1 MLMGKR
7 IIVTGASGFIGS
19 HLITELVE
27 TNTPS
32 TAIVKTTTNVEI
44 LKKIKFY
51 NIIKTD
57 NYLEPSV
64 IRQLSISKPE
74 YFVHCAWD
82 KNYLINYKK
91 TLQAIELA
99 KAINCKGFMTIG
111 SYEEYGKLNKSLQEN
126 SACFPKTDFGNI
138 KYSLYHMSKNI
149 CKSLDLKY
157 IHVRLS
163 IPYSMRDNESFY
175 FTKIIKSIS
184 RGERP
189 EIINLY
195 CANDYIH
202 ASDIARAIISLVE
215 NQAEGI
221 FNLGS
226 GESISTKVLLNMI
239 YEKFGKELKV
249 RKQDNISNNNIEE
262 FSLDTTKIYKKIVW
276 KPSISI
282 WDGISLLVHEN
293 KFNTKPSLEEFTD
306 RIRNLCK

>member
-1 MLMGKR
+1 MKKKYLEIFLVELKLLKYHKYIYKGVVLMLMGKR

-74 YFVHCAWD
+74 YFIHCAWD

-126 SACFPKTDFGNI
+126 SACFPQTDFGNI

-163 IPYSMRDNESFY
+163 IPYSMRDNEGFY

-184 RGERP
+184 RGEKP

-221 FNLGS
+221 FNLG
-226 GESISTKVLLNMI
+226 
-239 YEKFGKELKV
+239 
-249 RKQDNISNNNIEE
+249 
-262 FSLDTTKIYKKIVW
+262 
-276 KPSISI
+276 
-282 WDGISLLVHEN
+282 
-293 KFNTKPSLEEFTD
+293 
-306 RIRNLCK
+306 

>member
-1 MLMGKR
+1 MFMGKR
-7 IIVTGASGFIGS
+7 IIVTGANGFIGS
-19 HLITELVE
+19 HLISELVE

-32 TAIVKTTTNVEI
+32 TAIVKSSSNVET

-57 NYLEPSV
+57 NYLDPSI
-64 IRQLSISKPE
+64 IRQLSISRPE

-82 KNYLINYKK
+82 KNNITNFKK

-99 KAINCKGFMTIG
+99 KAINCKGFLTIG
-111 SYEEYGKLNKSLQEN
+111 TYEEYGLLAKSLKETQICN
-126 SACFPKTDFGNI
+126 PKTDFGNT
-138 KYSLYHMSKNI
+138 KYAIHLMSKNI
-149 CKSLDLKY
+149 CKKLDLKY
-157 IHVRLS
+157 SHVRLS
-163 IPYSMRDNESFY
+163 IPYSLRDNDNFY
-175 FTKIIKSIS
+175 FSKIIKSIS
-184 RGERP
+184 RGEQP
-189 EIINLY
+189 DISNLY
-195 CANDYIH
+195 SANDYIH

-226 GESISTKVLLNMI
+226 GEPIATKILLNMI
-239 YEKFGKELKV
+239 YEKFGKELKI
-249 RKQDNISNNNIEE
+249 KIQNNISNNLEE
-262 FSLDTTKIYKKIVW
+262 FSLDNTKIYNKIVW

-293 KFNTKPSLEEFTD
+293 KFNSKPSLEEFTD